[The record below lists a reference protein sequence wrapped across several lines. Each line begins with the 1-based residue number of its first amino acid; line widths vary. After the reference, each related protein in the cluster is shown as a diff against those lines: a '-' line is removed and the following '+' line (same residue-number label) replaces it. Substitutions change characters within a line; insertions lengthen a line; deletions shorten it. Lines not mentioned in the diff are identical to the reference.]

1 MERLANTVKQL
12 LFNRLLPVYFLL
24 ALIALW
30 EWAVQQLGVP
40 SYMLPAP
47 TLIVQTLINRL
58 PLLLQHTRVTLYEA
72 VVGMAGAIGVA
83 LVLAVT
89 IHKVKIFR
97 KLLYP
102 VFVISQT
109 VPIIALAPLMMI
121 WFGYGT
127 LPKILIVIL
136 VCFFPIVINLT
147 EGLDGVDSDLIDLM
161 RVMGASSG
169 RIFFSVE
176 LPSALP
182 SAFAGLRIAAT
193 YSIMGAVIGEWVGGN
208 LGLGVFMIRAM
219 NSYSTPSLFAAIV
232 LVVLLSI
239 GMFKMVDVAAW
250 LMMPWQRTRSEIE
263 EN

>member
-1 MERLANTVKQL
+1 MERLGSTVK
-12 LFNRLLPVYFLL
+12 RLLNRFLSVYFLL
-24 ALIALW
+24 ALILLW
-30 EWAVQQLGVP
+30 EWIVGRLQIP
-40 SYMLPAP
+40 NYMLPAP
-47 TLIVQTLINRL
+47 SVILQTLINRF
-58 PLLLQHTRVTLYEA
+58 PLLMQHARITMYEA
-72 VVGMAGAIGVA
+72 VVGMMGAVVVA
-83 LVLAVT
+83 LLLAVT
-89 IHKVKIFR
+89 IHKIRIFR

-147 EGLDGVDSDLIDLM
+147 EGLDGVDPDLIDLM

-239 GMFKMVDVAAW
+239 GMFKLVDAAAW

-263 EN
+263 ET

>member
-1 MERLANTVKQL
+1 MARLGNTVKRMIG
-12 LFNRLLPVYFLL
+12 NRLLPVYFLL
-24 ALIALW
+24 FLILLW
-30 EWAVQQLGVP
+30 EWTVGRLGIP
-40 SYMLPAP
+40 NYMLPAP
-47 TLIVQTLINRL
+47 SLILQTLISRM
-58 PLLLQHTRVTLYEA
+58 PLLMQHARVTLYEA
-72 VVGMAGAIGVA
+72 LVGMAGAIIVA
-83 LVLAVT
+83 LLLAIT
-89 IHKVKIFR
+89 IHKIRVFR

-127 LPKILIVIL
+127 LPKIFIVIL

-147 EGLDGVDSDLIDLM
+147 EGLDGVDPDLIDLM
-161 RVMGASSG
+161 RVMGASNG

-219 NSYSTPSLFAAIV
+219 NSYSTPALFAAIV

-239 GMFKMVDVAAW
+239 GMFKLVDVAAW
-250 LMMPWQRTRSEIE
+250 LMMPWQRTRSQIE
-263 EN
+263 ET